1 MSLITPIGIV
11 SYPKLF
17 VPEQVLGQGEKK
29 FQVALIFEV
38 NDPGLAVLKAEA
50 GRVANEF
57 FKGNIPAKFKSP
69 FIDGNTLDDPASK
82 GKIVIR
88 FSCKEDRPPQ
98 VIGPDKKPIT
108 QQSGL
113 IYPGCLGRVSTKCY
127 GYDTAGNKGVAFGLN
142 NFQKTGDGPRID
154 GRKSA
159 DEEFDAVAQPATDIF
174 GNPVAPQQQ
183 PAGNV
188 PSWF

>member
-1 MSLITPIGIV
+1 MAIITPVGIV

-17 VPEQVLGQGEKK
+17 SPEQILGQGPKK
-29 FQVALIFEV
+29 FQVALMFDP
-38 NDPGLAVLKAEA
+38 NDPGLAMLKAEA
-50 GRVANEF
+50 GKKANEF
-57 FKGNIPAKFKSP
+57 FKGNIPPKFKNP
-69 FIDGNTLDDPASK
+69 FIDGNTLDDPAAK

-98 VIGPDKKPIT
+98 VIGPDKQPLT
-108 QQSGL
+108 QVSGAV
-113 IYPGCLGRVSTKCY
+113 YAGCLGRVSTNCY

-142 NFQKTGDGPRID
+142 NFQKTGDGARID

-159 DEEFDAVAQPATDIF
+159 DEEFDSVATPQTDIF
-174 GNPVAPQQQ
+174 GNPAAAAPQ
-183 PAGNV
+183 GTL